1 MRKGR
6 RNNFVLEQ
14 IRVGCPLPSA
24 SRACQSMATQC
35 ALQSRVRQKN
45 PQNFIIATRKFYSHG
60 IAAKELSRIF
70 AHSWSLRTRAF
81 APCLGETRTLTPLHA
96 HSRQTYRLLGQTPF
110 KQLGSHRPPLLP
122 PLLLSLRMRASVWAH
137 VEAPLEKWRNERL
150 AQKFRCQLIYTPC
163 SIYSQC
169 PDPSCGPP
177 RHVRTKP
184 THTAS
189 CSCWLAGLL
198 FCFFVFLG
206 RKPRSRQQDSVNGLI
221 IQAGL
226 IIGRFSSL
234 CSF

>member
-137 VEAPLEKWRNERL
+137 VEAPLEK
-150 AQKFRCQLIYTPC
+150 
-163 SIYSQC
+163 
-169 PDPSCGPP
+169 
-177 RHVRTKP
+177 
-184 THTAS
+184 
-189 CSCWLAGLL
+189 
-198 FCFFVFLG
+198 
-206 RKPRSRQQDSVNGLI
+206 
-221 IQAGL
+221 
-226 IIGRFSSL
+226 
-234 CSF
+234 